1 MLSSLPIAHED
12 SGTEDPR
19 WVDKGGLQN
28 IGRLGHFLE
37 EFQILW
43 NLSLIQKKINWTQI
57 FPEQTKSSGNN
68 NVQLN
73 KKKDRKI

>member
-1 MLSSLPIAHED
+1 VLSSLPIAHED

>member
-1 MLSSLPIAHED
+1 VLSSLPIAHED

-43 NLSLIQKKINWTQI
+43 NLSLIQKYFFWTQI

-73 KKKDRKI
+73 KKKDKKI